1 MTYAERIAN
10 GEYALYIKGNY
21 VGTFP
26 KVIVNIKLRALNA
39 PGQVE
44 RSTL

>member
-1 MTYAERIAN
+1 MTYAERIVN

-26 KVIVNIKLRALNA
+26 KVIVNIKLRALN
-39 PGQVE
+39 VTE
-44 RSTL
+44 V